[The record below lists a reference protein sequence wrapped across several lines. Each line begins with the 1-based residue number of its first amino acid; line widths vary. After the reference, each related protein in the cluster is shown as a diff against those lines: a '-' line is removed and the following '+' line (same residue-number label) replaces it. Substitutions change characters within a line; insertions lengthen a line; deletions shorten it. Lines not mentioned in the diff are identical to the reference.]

1 MNLKSFGCS
10 FIYGTDLSDV
20 GTDSAQS
27 QPSQLT
33 WPALLSQDLGMT
45 YQCYAR
51 GGTGN
56 LQILENI
63 IHQVSVDPKS
73 KYVIG
78 WTWIERFDYV
88 DVVQQPE
95 CWKTIRATSTELS
108 AQAYYKYLHSELRD
122 KLTTLIYI
130 KTAVDILTANN
141 CDFVMTYIDDLM
153 FDQQWHA
160 PDSVKYLQE
169 QIRPYM
175 TTFEGKTFLD
185 WSRAQG
191 FDVSATLHPLETAHQ
206 AAAKLM
212 RPHLNHFLL

>member
-10 FIYGTDLSDV
+10 FVYGTDLADV
-20 GTDSAQS
+20 GTDHAQT

-45 YQCYAR
+45 YQCHAR

-56 LQILENI
+56 LQILENL
-63 IHQVSVDPKS
+63 IHQVSVDPNS

-95 CWKTIRATSTELS
+95 CWNTIRATSTEPQ
-108 AQAYYKYLHSELRD
+108 AQAYYKHLHSELRD

-130 KTAVDILTANN
+130 KTAIDTLVANN
-141 CDFVMTYIDDLM
+141 CNFVMTYMDELV

-160 PDSVKYLQE
+160 PASVKYLQK
-169 QIRPYM
+169 QIQPHM

-191 FDVSATLHPLETAHQ
+191 FEISKTLHPREIAHQ

-212 RPHLNHFLL
+212 RPCVNHFLL